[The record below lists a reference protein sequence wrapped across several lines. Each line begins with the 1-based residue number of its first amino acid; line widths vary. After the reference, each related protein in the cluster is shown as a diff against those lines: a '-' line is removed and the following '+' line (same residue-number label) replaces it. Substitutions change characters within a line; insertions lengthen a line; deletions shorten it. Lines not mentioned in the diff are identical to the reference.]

1 MYPIIK
7 KMTEELALSEEQA
20 DCAFTTIVNQ
30 LLNKVPLLEPLI
42 DNIFSDADPEKLND
56 EVDKVMFLFQQQKM
70 KIFGDWIMPKQTMRI
85 QAGNINI
92 L

>member
-20 DCAFTTIVNQ
+20 DCAFTTIINQ
-30 LLNKVPLLEPLI
+30 LLNKAPLLEPLI

-56 EVDKVMFLFQQQKM
+56 EMDKVMFLFQQRRMKM
-70 KIFGDWIMPKQTMRI
+70 FVDWIMPEQTMRI
-85 QAGNINI
+85 QAGKNNI